1 MVGGIENMNNIWE
14 DEVWADT
21 NCSAYKTEANGNGR
35 YPTQMQWFTFLELVK
50 EMRSEQKDI
59 RTMFDFKTEEEF
71 DAWAEESYEKQ
82 TDLESKVD
90 IMIKEL
96 FK

>member
-1 MVGGIENMNNIWE
+1 MTYKDSFGKVFE
-14 DEVWADT
+14 DEFGLGEGY
-21 NCSAYKTEANGNGR
+21 YKTEPTGNGR
-35 YPTQMQWFTFLELVK
+35 YPSQMQWFTFLELVK

-90 IMIKEL
+90 NMIKEL
-96 FK
+96 FE

>member
-1 MVGGIENMNNIWE
+1 MDNIWE
-14 DEVWADT
+14 DEVCTDT
-21 NCSAYKTEANGNGR
+21 DCSAYKTEANGNGR
-35 YPTQMQWFTFLELVK
+35 YPTQMQWLTFLELVK

>member
-1 MVGGIENMNNIWE
+1 MDNIWE
-14 DEVWADT
+14 DEVWTDT
-21 NCSAYKTEANGNGR
+21 DCCAYKTEANGNGR

-50 EMRSEQKDI
+50 EMRSEQKDV

>member
-1 MVGGIENMNNIWE
+1 MTHKDSFGKVFE
-14 DEVWADT
+14 DEFGLGEGY
-21 NCSAYKTEANGNGR
+21 YKTEPTGNGR
-35 YPTQMQWFTFLELVK
+35 YPSQMQWFTFLELVK

-59 RTMFDFKTEEEF
+59 RTMFDFETEEEF

-90 IMIKEL
+90 VMIKEL
-96 FK
+96 GG

>member
-1 MVGGIENMNNIWE
+1 MDNIGE
-14 DEVWADT
+14 DEVWTDT
-21 NCSAYKTEANGNGR
+21 YCSAYKTEPTGNGR
-35 YPTQMQWFTFLELVK
+35 YPSQMQWLTFLELVK
-50 EMRSEQKDI
+50 EMRSEQKDN

-82 TDLESKVD
+82 TNLESKVD

-96 FK
+96 FDGTL

>member
-1 MVGGIENMNNIWE
+1 MEIDKFFENE
-14 DEVWADT
+14 FGLGEGY
-21 NCSAYKTEANGNGR
+21 YKTEPTGNGR
-35 YPTQMQWFTFLELVK
+35 YPSQMQWFRFLELVK

-71 DAWAEESYEKQ
+71 DEWAEESYRKQ
-82 TDLESKVD
+82 IDLEYKVD
-90 IMIKEL
+90 IMIEEL

>member
-1 MVGGIENMNNIWE
+1 MSFDKLFE
-14 DEVWADT
+14 DEFGLGEGY
-21 NCSAYKTEANGNGR
+21 YKTEPTGNGR
-35 YPTQMQWFTFLELVK
+35 YPSQMQWITFLKLVK

-59 RTMFDFKTEEEF
+59 RTMFDFETEDEF

-96 FK
+96 LG

>member
-1 MVGGIENMNNIWE
+1 MDNIWE
-14 DEVWADT
+14 DEFGLGEGY
-21 NCSAYKTEANGNGR
+21 YKTEPTGNNR
-35 YPTQMQWFTFLELVK
+35 YPSQMQWFTFLELVK
-50 EMRSEQKDI
+50 EMRSAQKDI

-90 IMIKEL
+90 NMIKEL
-96 FK
+96 FE